1 MSQQVLKPRVR
12 GFICITSHPDGCAAA
27 VREQIAYVKSRKPIQ
42 GGPKS
47 VLVIGASTGYGL
59 SSRISAA
66 FGSGAATL
74 GVFFE
79 RNGEGDKPGSPGWY
93 NTAGFHS
100 EAKKAGLKA
109 VSLNGDAFSAELKA
123 QVIEAIKSKMPGGK
137 IDLVVY
143 SLASPR
149 RTAPDGVT
157 YKSVLKP
164 TGARFHAKNLDTDKK
179 VVNEVTLETAS
190 ADDIAQTVK
199 VMGGEDWELWM
210 NALDGAGVLKE
221 GCQTVAYSYIG
232 PQVTWPI
239 YKDGTIG
246 KAKEDLE
253 RAGRK
258 IDDLMKLHRGRAFV
272 SVNKA
277 VVTQAS
283 SAIPVVPLYVSLL
296 FKIMKAKG
304 THEGCIE
311 QIQRLFEK
319 QMYNGNA
326 LDFDEN
332 GRVRIDDWEMAP
344 DVQKA
349 VFDAWPQVTTETFDA
364 HADFAGYQT
373 DFMKNFGFG
382 LAGIDYEAPTEVER
396 PIEDA

>member
-1 MSQQVLKPRVR
+1 MSLQVLKPRVR
-12 GFICITSHPDGCAAA
+12 GFICITSHPEGCAAH
-27 VREQIAYVKSRKPIQ
+27 VREQIAHVKSRPALK

-59 SSRISAA
+59 SARIAA
-66 FGSGAATL
+66 AVGSGAATL
-74 GVFFE
+74 GIFFE
-79 RNGEGDKPGSPGWY
+79 RNGEGDKAGSPGWY
-93 NTAGFHS
+93 NTTGFHA
-100 EAKKAGLKA
+100 EAKKAGLTA
-109 VSLNGDAFSAELKA
+109 ISLNGDAFSAELKA

-137 IDLVVY
+137 VDLIVY

-157 YKSVLKP
+157 YKSTLKP
-164 TGARFHAKNLDTDKK
+164 TGAPFHAKNLDTDRK
-179 VVNEVTLETAS
+179 VVNDVTLDTAN
-190 ADDIAQTVK
+190 AEEIAHTVK

-210 NALDGAGVLKE
+210 NALDGAGVIKE

-253 RAGRK
+253 RASRK
-258 IDDLMKLHRGRAFV
+258 IDDLMKLHRRRAFV

-304 THEGCIE
+304 NHEGCIE

-319 QMYNGNA
+319 QMYNDNA
-326 LDFDEN
+326 LDFDDN
-332 GRVRIDDWEMAP
+332 GRVRIDDLEMLP
-344 DVQKA
+344 EIQKA
-349 VFDAWPQVTTETFDA
+349 VFDIWPLVTTETFDQYG
-364 HADFAGYQT
+364 DFAGYQS
-373 DFMKNFGFG
+373 DFLKNFGFG
-382 LAGIDYEAPTEVER
+382 LAGVDYDAPTEVER
-396 PIEDA
+396 PIENV